1 MPHQLSITISLLTV
15 AVGVVL
21 QLLLATTTSQC
32 AGITNTQLPTT
43 NGKSPQEEVASNGN
57 DPPAVI
63 TNLDGHPHSGMMTF
77 EQFKTK
83 FNKKYKSLEEETK
96 AGVAYLANALRAAC
110 SRMQFMLRKA
120 LAFERVN
127 QHSDKTRQ
135 DFEATLA
142 KGSVTPANS
151 PERPDFNP
159 VAELQLLI
167 ERVKPHKKFDLN
179 RLKME
184 DYFEGTLDFFT
195 SEERELKNELRR
207 IPYKNTV
214 AYHPEL
220 ADEILVDHRKSG
232 CLNEVLDQGYTCS
245 ACYVFATVAL
255 YEWAHCMRNK
265 PRRQAIKFSEQ
276 FIIDCGHYAGMGG
289 CKNAE
294 PVYKVG
300 RFVDKFGLKALD
312 DYSEYSDAQHTC
324 PYKLEVSGGDKS
336 STSDKRQPQEKK
348 KKFITDHGAATTTIR
363 LDKPELDFILPYVE
377 DMDKHLKDGPLIV
390 VIFNSNIFQQYG
402 GGLDDGTGCKKDGRL
417 HSVLIVGSG
426 RQNGHEYWLIRN
438 SYGREWGEQGYYKLR
453 KDTMCIYNDD
463 LVVKLK
469 TPPTG
474 VSTAGYTGE
483 GPQA

>member
-1 MPHQLSITISLLTV
+1 MPHQLSITIRLLTV
-15 AVGVVL
+15 VVGVVL
-21 QLLLATTTSQC
+21 LLLLATSTGQC
-32 AGITNTQLPTT
+32 AGGTNTQLHTT
-43 NGKSPQEEVASNGN
+43 NGKSPQGEVANNGR
-57 DPPAVI
+57 DEPPAVN
-63 TNLDGHPHSGMMTF
+63 TSLDGHALSGMMTF

-83 FNKKYKSLEEETK
+83 YSKKYKSPEAETK
-96 AGVAYLANALRAAC
+96 AGAIFLANALRAAR
-110 SRMQFMLRKA
+110 SQMQFRLKKA

-127 QHSDKTRQ
+127 AYSDTLRY
-135 DFEATLA
+135 DFEDNL
-142 KGSVTPANS
+142 TPPRQNF
-151 PERPDFNP
+151 DP
-159 VAELQLLI
+159 VAMVQLLM
-167 ERVKPHKKFDLN
+167 ERVKPHKKPDLN
-179 RLKME
+179 RSNME
-184 DYFEGTLDFFT
+184 DYFEGTLDYFM
-195 SEERELKNELRR
+195 RETWQFINEKRR

-214 AYHPEL
+214 EYHPEL

-232 CLNEVLDQGYTCS
+232 CLNEVRDQGDACG